1 MKREPLHNKDAVELR
16 TLLAQ
21 EQQNLAQAR
30 FDLADRKLKR
40 TSDIGQARRRIAR
53 IMTRLAET
61 APAKRAALQTAK

>member
-1 MKREPLHNKDAVELR
+1 MKREPLHNKDAAELR

-53 IMTRLAET
+53 IMT
-61 APAKRAALQTAK
+61 ALQTAK